1 MVSDC
6 TVAHFMAGTTMQL
19 EPVPHNNTV
28 RREPLFMTSE
38 ERREIR
44 YQRRK
49 AKRDEARLKR
59 SMACG
64 DFDEVFSFRHLYLSA
79 KKCCKGVYW
88 KSSTQRYISNLIPN
102 ISETLLSLR
111 NGTFIHRGFHEFYIM
126 ERGKKRHIRSVHIS
140 ERTVQKCLCDYCIV
154 PIYSASFIYD
164 NSASLKHRGMDFA
177 LRRMVYH
184 LERHFRKHGLAGGIL
199 IYDFKSFFDDAPHE
213 PLLAEAERRLHD
225 DRIRALHN
233 SFITDF
239 GPVGLD
245 HYFKEVLGIEG
256 YARYMDD
263 GYAIHEDLDYLKGE
277 CMLGLEEVT
286 RHLGLRLNWKKTRV
300 VPLVDFYRW
309 LKTKFIVTP
318 QGKVILK
325 MNPAST
331 KIIRRK
337 LRSFYQKWQIGE
349 MTLADIRNSVDSY
362 NGHMMRGNSY
372 KVRERTNQYF
382 KSMFGFYPNKK
393 GWERNVSNVQRRSC
407 TGNSYEPCLGQKAG

>member
-1 MVSDC
+1 
-6 TVAHFMAGTTMQL
+6 
-19 EPVPHNNTV
+19 
-28 RREPLFMTSE
+28 MTSE

-49 AKRDEARLKR
+49 TKRDEARLKR

-225 DRIRALHN
+225 NRIRALHN
-233 SFITDF
+233 SFIADF
-239 GPVGLD
+239 GPVGLGLGSQISQTNALLLPSPLD

-337 LRSFYQKWQIGE
+337 LRSFYRKWQMGE
-349 MTLADIRNSVDSY
+349 MALADIRNSVDSY

-372 KVRERTNQYF
+372 KVKERTNQYF

-393 GWERNVSNVQRRSC
+393 GWERNVSNVQRRNC